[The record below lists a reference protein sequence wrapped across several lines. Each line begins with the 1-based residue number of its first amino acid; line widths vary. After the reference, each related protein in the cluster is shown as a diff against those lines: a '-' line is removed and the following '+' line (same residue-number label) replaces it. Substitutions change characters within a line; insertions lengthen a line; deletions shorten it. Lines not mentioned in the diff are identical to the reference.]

1 MRKTLNGGF
10 PWPLGAVNVPDT
22 MSAAPAAERIVP
34 QPTPTLAD
42 STLPTIKFIPV
53 PDRSPV
59 FDPSLS
65 HTLDRFLL
73 LELLYALD
81 RKSVL

>member
-1 MRKTLNGGF
+1 
-10 PWPLGAVNVPDT
+10 

-73 LELLYALD
+73 LELLYAFCIHSV
-81 RKSVL
+81 KSMNNPGSSIKRQALMV